1 MDESESVKRGK
12 SFQKICSQV
21 SSFKMML
28 SCQELTEDD
37 VDVVVVDDDDDNGE
51 GGGQSRGR

>member
-1 MDESESVKRGK
+1 
-12 SFQKICSQV
+12 
-21 SSFKMML
+21 ML

-37 VDVVVVDDDDDNGE
+37 VDVVVDDDDDNGE